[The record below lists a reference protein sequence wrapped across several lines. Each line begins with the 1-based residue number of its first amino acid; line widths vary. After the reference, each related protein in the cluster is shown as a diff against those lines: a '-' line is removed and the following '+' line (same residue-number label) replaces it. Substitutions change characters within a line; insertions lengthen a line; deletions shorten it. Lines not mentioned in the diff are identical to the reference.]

1 MILDGKLVAS
11 EIRKSIKQKVDHY
24 KNGGLRAPCL
34 AAILIEGNT
43 ASTTYVRN
51 KIKTCEEVGFESKL
65 INRNEE
71 ITQQELEDIIISL
84 NEDNDIDG
92 FILQLPVPKQID
104 VEKLTMLTKPE
115 KDVDGF
121 HPFNLGRM
129 MRGVDTLLPATPLGI
144 LKLLEYYQID
154 TIGKNVVVVGRS
166 NIVGTPISIM
176 LSRPGFDA
184 TVTLAHSKTQNLK
197 EVCKS
202 ADILIAAVGKAEFI
216 TKEYIKPGAVLI
228 DVGINQK
235 VSPKDKDKKV
245 LCGDIAFD
253 EVADIASY
261 ISPVPG
267 GVGPLTIASLLLNT
281 LKTYEDKFRLS

>member
-1 MILDGKLVAS
+1 MILNGKLVAY
-11 EIRKSIKQKVDHY
+11 EIRKNIRQKVDHY
-24 KNGGLRAPCL
+24 KNDGFRAPCL

-51 KIKTCEEVGFESKL
+51 KIKACEEVGFESKL

-71 ITQQELEDIIISL
+71 ITHQELEDIIISL

-92 FILQLPVPKQID
+92 FIIQLPVPKQID

-144 LKLLEYYQID
+144 LKMLEFYQIV

-184 TVTLAHSKTQNLK
+184 TVTLAHSKTQNIK

-235 VSPKDKDKKV
+235 VSPTDKDKKV

-253 EVADIASY
+253 EVVDIASY

-281 LKTYEDKFRLS
+281 LKTYEAKFRLS